1 MHRKAASSALAGRR
15 LCSTGA
21 IFRDSVANKTGL
33 SHALDG
39 VMRSGAHDMKTF
51 GAGALRVR
59 HSSGAACSSSLRRKT
74 ESRAQALAS
83 RRAYGEFIAGHMCVP
98 AALAPRA
105 KHGHGR

>member
-1 MHRKAASSALAGRR
+1 MAMHRKAASSALAGRR

-39 VMRSGAHDMKTF
+39 VMRSRAHDMKTF

-59 HSSGAACSSSLRRKT
+59 HSS
-74 ESRAQALAS
+74 ALT
-83 RRAYGEFIAGHMCVP
+83 
-98 AALAPRA
+98 LAPRA
-105 KHGHGR
+105 LLSRARRRWRRAARTPSS